1 MEIIGLFILFLIF
14 SLLRAAAESGKKK
27 PAGRPQRPRRMTLP
41 ELGEFDL
48 SELFGLPRDVT
59 SDAPQT
65 APTAPRDEPGGIAKQ
80 ERRESAPQAAKRPG
94 YQKPAPPRQAVA
106 AVPAKKAEQFGKLLR
121 RDTLVHSIIMSEV
134 LGPPKSR
141 RPGRIMR

>member
-48 SELFGLPRDVT
+48 SELFGLPGMSPPMPRKLHRPPPGMNRGVLRNRKGGRVHHRLQN
-59 SDAPQT
+59 APDI
-65 APTAPRDEPGGIAKQ
+65 RN
-80 ERRESAPQAAKRPG
+80 RRR
-94 YQKPAPPRQAVA
+94 R
-106 AVPAKKAEQFGKLLR
+106 GKLLPPSR
-121 RDTLVHSIIMSEV
+121 QRKPNSSANCCAGIPWSI
-134 LGPPKSR
+134 R
-141 RPGRIMR
+141 